1 MNTELAL
8 FALFVALQLA
18 DIWTTLRFLKN
29 KTGHEANPVMAYLF
43 EKFGVIQSLCVVK
56 SAAVAIA
63 WFLQTEIMV
72 IGVLC
77 AFYAY
82 IAINNYRIGSGK

>member
-1 MNTELAL
+1 MDIQIVL
-8 FALFVALQLA
+8 FAMFTVLQIS

-29 KTGHEANPVMAYLF
+29 KTGHEANPFMAYLF

-63 WFLQTEIMV
+63 WFMQTEIVV
-72 IGVLC
+72 IGILC
-77 AFYAY
+77 AFYTY
-82 IAINNYRIGSGK
+82 IVANNYRIGSGK